1 MYEKGR
7 SFVMAAGLVKAYEGH
22 KFVYLHLLCQGFEN
36 IGKSL
41 LLARNYEH
49 YGPKLK
55 SDFRHDLDALIREL
69 LAIYGR
75 DFLSP
80 ESTGEVAALS
90 KFYKQ
95 HQLRYGDVNDFIVPT
110 AELNAA
116 HLHKELIQMLET
128 WNQRITAHG

>member
-36 IGKSL
+36 IGKSM
-41 LLARNYEH
+41 LLAKDYEH

-55 SDFRHDLDALIREL
+55 QDYGHDLDKLLREL
-69 LAIYGR
+69 QALHGF

-80 ESTGEVAALS
+80 ESAGEVVALS

-95 HQLRYGDVNDFIVPT
+95 HQLRYGDVIDFT
-110 AELNAA
+110 GNTSELNAD
-116 HLHKELIQMLET
+116 HIHKELIQLLAI
-128 WNQRITAHG
+128 WNQQITARG